1 MLSDILKRILREYPM
16 CRENET
22 FSGNPLGTLV
32 RRDLVN
38 VISTTGSLGV
48 RHVIKGSVGQGK
60 WATVPWVAIMDTRLT
75 KTTQSGIYIVY
86 LFAGDGSSLYL
97 TLNQGCTDIIQKKGR
112 NAAHKEMVHRAHKV
126 RMMISTPVGFTA
138 ANNITLGNDF
148 YESGCIFYKQ
158 YKAGD
163 LPDDETLIADLR
175 TLLDAYVQ
183 YCDLIKP
190 AYNPTSIKRISEVR
204 NEVMNYEHR
213 SDFNAKLSTL
223 SSKKRSIM
231 EQVTSEKQG
240 LFHVDFSKPQLCER
254 TYPVSCIINGIE

>member
-16 CRENET
+16 CRKNET
-22 FSGNPLGTLV
+22 FSGNSLGTLV
-32 RRDLVN
+32 RRDLVD

-112 NAAHKEMVHRAHKV
+112 NAAHKEMVHTAHKV
-126 RMMISTPVGFTA
+126 RKMISTPLGFTS
-138 ANNITLGNDF
+138 ANNITPGNDF

-158 YKAGD
+158 YKAGC

-175 TLLDAYVQ
+175 VLLNAYIE
-183 YCDLIKP
+183 YYELTKP
-190 AYNPTSIKRISEVR
+190 EHNPVSFKSISEVR
-204 NEVMNYEHR
+204 DKVMNYEHR
-213 SDFNAKLSTL
+213 SDFDAKLQNI
-223 SSKKRSIM
+223 KRSTHKSA
-231 EQVTSEKQG
+231 VLSTSAPA
-240 LFHVDFSKPQLCER
+240 SR
-254 TYPVSCIINGIE
+254 